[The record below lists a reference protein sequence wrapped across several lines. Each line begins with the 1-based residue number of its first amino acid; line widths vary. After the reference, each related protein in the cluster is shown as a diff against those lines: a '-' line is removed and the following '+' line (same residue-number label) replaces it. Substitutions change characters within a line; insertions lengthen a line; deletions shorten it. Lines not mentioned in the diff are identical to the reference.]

1 LYVSDPPPHVTEL
14 HPPTALHE
22 LLPRADFVVL
32 ATPGMGKE
40 KSVLAP
46 FSSCKGDHL
55 PRQA

>member
-1 LYVSDPPPHVTEL
+1 VTEL

-46 FSSCKGDHL
+46 FSSSKGDHL
-55 PRQA
+55 PRQP